1 MRFGILKLTL
11 SFLLCFMINLS
22 AQTKEELKTVKKV
35 LKQEKKMEK
44 RKARIEKKIAE
55 LENPN
60 WLKFDLFDP
69 SKGIIE
75 YDPRK
80 KYRLSV
86 LGMVS
91 VLCYWA
97 PKVKKLQIT
106 IIDPCDEGNFL
117 NNILLVIPPEDI
129 NAIRSFRVE
138 DLETRYELADT
149 ESGSIIPPIL
159 RNELSSYITQ
169 NCGLFSN
176 IEIPR

>member
-1 MRFGILKLTL
+1 LFYDQSICTNERRIKNSKKGFETG
-11 SFLLCFMINLS
+11 
-22 AQTKEELKTVKKV
+22 EEDG
-35 LKQEKKMEK
+35 EKKSSD
-44 RKARIEKKIAE
+44 RKKIAE

-91 VLCYWA
+91 VLCYWV

>member
-91 VLCYWA
+91 VLCYWV

-106 IIDPCDEGNFL
+106 IIDP
-117 NNILLVIPPEDI
+117 
-129 NAIRSFRVE
+129 
-138 DLETRYELADT
+138 
-149 ESGSIIPPIL
+149 
-159 RNELSSYITQ
+159 
-169 NCGLFSN
+169 
-176 IEIPR
+176 